1 MSDLCLLNTV
11 WAILQ
16 SAQSPSNWFDSHQYL
31 ALWLE
36 GIALLAILIWD
47 VISASQQHKQTLA
60 QMEIM
65 QNQARATE
73 TAANAANKSAEALIN
88 SERAWVIAELA
99 PQAVRF
105 GDHWCRFVGKGHASL
120 SPEEIRAGHHLRYK
134 LKLTNMG
141 RTPAQIFGFTI
152 RYSCLGEGVTD
163 LPENAGGNQASTLPF
178 EHLLAGNGEAVE
190 IGEPIV
196 DVGKYI
202 EHEFDAI
209 KSLKKTAVIHGSVK
223 YRHMFSSVDDCYAD
237 FCYSYTVSQERL
249 SSVGRHT
256 KQRQQKAN

>member
-1 MSDLCLLNTV
+1 MGLFVTLSNFFQWLRTNEQSI
-11 WAILQ
+11 AI
-16 SAQSPSNWFDSHQYL
+16 
-31 ALWLE
+31 WLE
-36 GIALLAILIWD
+36 GIALVAIFFLELKEYRRQGRD
-47 VISASQQHKQTLA
+47 KKEQHEEWLKQMA
-60 QMEIM
+60 IM
-65 QNQARATE
+65 QSQAD
-73 TAANAANKSAEALIN
+73 ALVN
-88 SERAWVIAELA
+88 SERAWVVAELV
-99 PQAVRF
+99 PQAVKF
-105 GDHWCRFVGKGHASL
+105 GDHWCRFVGSGHASM
-120 SPEEIRAGHHLRYK
+120 STEEILAGHHLRYK
-134 LKLTNMG
+134 LKFTNMG
-141 RTPAQIFGFTI
+141 RTPAQIFSFTI

-163 LPENAGGNQASTLPF
+163 LPENAGGNQASTRPF

-202 EHEFDAI
+202 EHDFDAI